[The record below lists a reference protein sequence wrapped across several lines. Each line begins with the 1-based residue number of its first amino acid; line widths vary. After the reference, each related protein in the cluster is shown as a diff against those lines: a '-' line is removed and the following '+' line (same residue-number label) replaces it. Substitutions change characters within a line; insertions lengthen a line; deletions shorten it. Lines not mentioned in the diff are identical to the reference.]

1 MKILYCISNNGHG
14 SGGHFHSLN
23 QISSMVSKSNNIKII
38 SIGSNP
44 SPVIQNNVHFFKHIF
59 LSTLTDLISF
69 RREIQNVLSE
79 FNPDVIHFFDTE
91 SLNYLLLVASLKKY
105 KIVMN
110 KCGGPNPLRKN
121 WQVVDDLILFSK
133 ENYDFFAQNEH
144 KDMALHLIPNRVSK
158 VSMENYLGHPET
170 KSKENYTF
178 MRVSRLGGAYEKTF
192 LDTLNLIEYLSAK
205 YKVEL
210 IVVGRIQD
218 QQRFNDLKENAENR
232 NIQVTYITDERASIG
247 ASFLYLADFVV
258 GTGRSLMEGLSGG
271 KPCLVPAKNS
281 EVPILLTE
289 NNFEGLFTTNFS
301 ERGEVK
307 KDARDSNLDNIQN
320 LIESI
325 EMQGNLSNLSMKQFD
340 TFFNIEK
347 VSQLYTKVYQKKK
360 ARRIKSLLSNNL
372 LYVLVSLKT
381 LISRTTIN

>member
-1 MKILYCISNNGHG
+1 MKILYCISNDGQG

-23 QISSMVSKSNNIKII
+23 QISSMVSKSNNVKII

-44 SPVIQNNVHFFKHIF
+44 SPVIQNNSHFFKHVF
-59 LSTLTDLISF
+59 LSALHDLIIF
-69 RREIQNVLSE
+69 RREIQNVISE

-105 KIVMN
+105 KVVMN
-110 KCGGPNPLRKN
+110 KCGGPSPLRKN

-133 ENYDFFAQNEH
+133 ENYDYFAKNEH

-158 VSMENYLGHPET
+158 VSKENYLGHPET

-218 QQRFNDLKENAENR
+218 QQRFNDLKVNAETR

-258 GTGRSLMEGLSGG
+258 GTGRSLMEGLSIG

-281 EVPILLTE
+281 DVPILLTE
-289 NNFEGLFTTNFS
+289 NNFEGLFSTNFS
-301 ERGEVK
+301 ERGKVSEEV
-307 KDARDSNLDNIQN
+307 L
-320 LIESI
+320 
-325 EMQGNLSNLSMKQFD
+325 LSNLSEIRKLMENIEVQSEFSSRSSTQFD
-340 TFFNIEK
+340 ALFNIEN
-347 VSQLYTKVYQKKK
+347 VADLYAKVYSKEKTK
-360 ARRIKSLLSNNL
+360 RSSSLRSNNL
-372 LYVLVSLKT
+372 LYLIKTLKT
-381 LISRTTIN
+381 LMTRTAIN